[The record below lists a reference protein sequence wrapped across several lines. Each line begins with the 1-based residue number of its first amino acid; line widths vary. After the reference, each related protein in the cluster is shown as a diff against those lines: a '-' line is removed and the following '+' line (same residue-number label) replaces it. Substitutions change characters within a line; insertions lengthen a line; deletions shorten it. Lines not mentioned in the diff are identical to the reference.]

1 MALRD
6 SSGVRAIGSLLPESR
21 AAEIRGAFKTRA
33 GLLTLV
39 GLLFA
44 STCGGPY
51 GMEDF
56 VARVGPGL
64 FITLL
69 FVTPWLWG
77 LPAAF
82 ASAELSSRQSVEGGY
97 YRWARAHL
105 GEFWGFQSGICSV
118 LSSFLDNAL
127 YPVIFA
133 RAVAFVI
140 PEMGAFE
147 RWAAASLFILA
158 LTWVNYRGIVVT
170 GATAVVLN
178 LFLLAPV
185 VWIVIAGFSG
195 ARLSPFEPFH
205 VGGTNFASDLGAA
218 LALALW
224 LYSGYGEVST
234 VAEEIDRPQ
243 RNIPLGLLIITP
255 VVILTYSLP
264 VVAGLVSVGGWESW
278 RSGQF
283 VAVGTELGGPA
294 LGRWAFFGSVASQA
308 VIFLTYLLWMSR
320 IAWSMAEDRNLPS
333 WFSRLHPKYG
343 TPYRVLW
350 VYAIVYCAMAA
361 LPFEHLLV
369 ADIWVSG
376 AYTMILHA
384 TLIRARS
391 QASLND
397 GGFRVP
403 GGPLG
408 LWLNAI
414 VPGITWVVFLILTFG
429 EHGRF
434 GIPLLLLGPV
444 SFYVMQAVRKVR
456 PVAAAQ

>member
-1 MALRD
+1 MASRD

-243 RNIPLGLLIITP
+243 RNIPLGLLIVTP

-391 QASLND
+391 QAALNH

-403 GGPLG
+403 GGRLG

-414 VPGITWVVFLILTFG
+414 VPGITWAVFLILTFG

>member
-1 MALRD
+1 MASRD

-21 AAEIRGAFKTRA
+21 AAESRGAFKTRA

-64 FITLL
+64 FIMLL

-133 RAVAFVI
+133 RAIAFVI

-243 RNIPLGLLIITP
+243 RNIPLGLLIVTP

>member
-1 MALRD
+1 MALGD
-6 SSGVRAIGSLLPESR
+6 PTGARALEGLLPEKR
-21 AAEIRGAFKTRA
+21 AAIKSRV
-33 GLLTLV
+33 GLLSLV

-64 FITLL
+64 FLMLL

-97 YRWARAHL
+97 YRWARQHL
-105 GEFWGFQSGICSV
+105 GEFWGFQSGIASV
-118 LSSFLDNAL
+118 LSSFLDNAI
-127 YPVIFA
+127 YPLIFA
-133 RAVAFVI
+133 RALAFVI
-140 PEMGAFE
+140 PEMGRFE
-147 RWAAASLFILA
+147 IWLAASAFILA
-158 LTWVNYRGIVVT
+158 LTWVNYRGIVLT
-170 GATAVVLN
+170 GATAVALN

-185 VWIVIAGFSG
+185 VWIVIAGFLS

-205 VGGTNFASDLGAA
+205 VGGTGFFADLGTV

-234 VAEEIDRPQ
+234 VAEEIDRP
-243 RNIPLGLLIITP
+243 RWNIPLGLLIVTP

-264 VVAGLVSVGGWESW
+264 VIAGLVSVGGWESW
-278 RSGQF
+278 ASGQF
-283 VAVGTELGGPA
+283 VAVGTELGGPG

-320 IAWSMAEDRNLPS
+320 IAWSMAEDRNLPA
-333 WFSRLHPKYG
+333 WFTKLHPQYG

-350 VYAIVYCAMAA
+350 VYALVYCAIAA
-361 LPFEHLLV
+361 LPFEHILV

-391 QASLND
+391 SASLGD

-403 GGPLG
+403 GGRVG
-408 LWLNAI
+408 LWLNVL
-414 VPGITWVVFLILTFG
+414 VPGVTWVVFLILTFG

-444 SFYVMQAVRKVR
+444 VFAVMQAFRKVR
-456 PVAAAQ
+456 PADAAP

>member
-1 MALRD
+1 MASRD

-243 RNIPLGLLIITP
+243 RNIPLGLLIVTP

>member
-1 MALRD
+1 MASRD

-21 AAEIRGAFKTRA
+21 AAESRGAFKTRA

-64 FITLL
+64 FIMLL

-185 VWIVIAGFSG
+185 IWIVIAGFSG

-243 RNIPLGLLIITP
+243 RNIPLGLLIVTP

-403 GGPLG
+403 GGRLG

>member
-1 MALRD
+1 MASRD

-21 AAEIRGAFKTRA
+21 AAESRGAFKTRA

-243 RNIPLGLLIITP
+243 RNIPLGLLIVTP